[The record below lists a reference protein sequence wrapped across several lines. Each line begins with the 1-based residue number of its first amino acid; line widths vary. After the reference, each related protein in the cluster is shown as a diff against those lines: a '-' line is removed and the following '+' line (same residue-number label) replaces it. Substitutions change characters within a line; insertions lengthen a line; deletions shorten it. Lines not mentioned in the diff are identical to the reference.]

1 MEPQEGGKLG
11 LPGGLVESLGSRG
24 REGTNPCRWS
34 ACFRPGD
41 QTGELELEDRK
52 KREGKWRLPSN
63 SQVGVTSW
71 TSSLVPLGTDT
82 CYNWKGD
89 RGRLWPFGICG
100 REGGTWSFL
109 SFFSFYLLL
118 IVYSL
123 KYQFEFSA
131 RNTHISLES
140 ATRHSSVPLLMFG
153 LFELSRFLLLMMSA
167 FSGKDTFCRLYRP
180 ALLWKDIPCEW
191 LEGFVVSGTHS

>member
-1 MEPQEGGKLG
+1 MEPQGGGKLG

-34 ACFRPGD
+34 ASGLGIRLGNWNWRIGKRGKGNEDCLPIPRLEWLAGPQVQFLLVLITVT
-41 QTGELELEDRK
+41 TGR
-52 KREGKWRLPSN
+52 
-63 SQVGVTSW
+63 
-71 TSSLVPLGTDT
+71 
-82 CYNWKGD
+82 GD
-89 RGRLWPFGICG
+89 RGRSCPFGICG
-100 REGGTWSFL
+100 REEGPWSFL

-131 RNTHISLES
+131 KNTYISLKS
-140 ATRHSSVPLLMFG
+140 ATRHSSVPFLMFG
-153 LFELSRFLLLMMSA
+153 LFELSCFLLLMMSA

-191 LEGFVVSGTHS
+191 LQGCVVSGTHS